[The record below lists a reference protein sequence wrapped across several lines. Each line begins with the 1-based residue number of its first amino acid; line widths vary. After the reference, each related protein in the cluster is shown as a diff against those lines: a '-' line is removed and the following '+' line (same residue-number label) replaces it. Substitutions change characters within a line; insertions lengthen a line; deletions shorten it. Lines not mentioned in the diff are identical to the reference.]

1 MKTDEEIQRQI
12 TQRTLSR
19 RVFGLFDEAIEKG
32 KEIAGST
39 DQEIPFGHIPE
50 YPELLSAA
58 LASMGRN
65 RLNCEQ
71 IYMNPKMAA
80 DIKIASKNLVWDKS
94 AILGNP
100 FEICGITFYLTP
112 AVAPNVIWA
121 LPAYPQTGVL
131 AIPKFGEFLGF
142 KNVTWLE
149 NYVDFP
155 ENVEADTLLSLIN
168 IKAPYKITVPMEALD
183 MADNTVTETEKF

>member
-1 MKTDEEIQRQI
+1 MR
-12 TQRTLSR
+12 
-19 RVFGLFDEAIEKG
+19 
-32 KEIAGST
+32 
-39 DQEIPFGHIPE
+39 
-50 YPELLSAA
+50 
-58 LASMGRN
+58 RN
-65 RLNCEQ
+65 RLDCEQ

-80 DIKIASKNLVWDKS
+80 AVKIASKNIVWNES

-100 FEICGITFYLTP
+100 FEIGDITFYLTP

-142 KNVTWLE
+142 KDVTWLE
-149 NYVDFP
+149 NYADFP
-155 ENVEADTLLSLIN
+155 ENVEGDTLLRLSN

-183 MADNTVTETEKF
+183 MVANASETEGK